1 MISYKGILT
10 NKGVFTKLLV
20 LVAAFI
26 IGAMIVIPVSSSLL
40 LINPNNIRLLKIL
53 QLLMSLGLFVF
64 PPLLTAYLCNIQPLS
79 FLQLNK
85 NPDWKVLV
93 YVVVLMIVVIPFIN
107 LLSDFNQHLELPKAF
122 EGIEKWMKMAEEQND
137 NLSQQWLNINSLF
150 DLLINVF
157 VIALIP
163 ALGEELFFRGALL
176 QIIRGW
182 KGMIVAIWVTAFIFS
197 AIHFQ
202 FYGFLPR
209 MLMGAMFGYLLLWTE
224 SLWIPVIAHFVNN
237 FIAVAF
243 YYLQN
248 NHIQLPDIDKMG
260 SGDTMWVGIA
270 SGILTISGLI
280 FIKGKSSEKIS
291 NEI

>member
-1 MISYKGILT
+1 MLSYKGILS
-10 NKGVFTKLLV
+10 NKGVFTKLLI
-20 LVAAFI
+20 LVAAFFV
-26 IGAMIVIPVSSSLL
+26 GVLIVLPVSSSLL
-40 LINPNNIRLLKIL
+40 LISPDNVRLLKVL
-53 QLLMSLGLFVF
+53 QLMMSLGLFVF
-64 PPLLTAYLCNIQPLS
+64 PPLLTAYLCSEQPLR
-79 FLQLNK
+79 FLQLDK
-85 NPDWKVLV
+85 KTDWKILS
-93 YVVVLMIVVIPFIN
+93 YVVILMIVVIPFIN

-122 EGIEKWMKMAEEQND
+122 HGIEKWMKMTEEQND

-209 MLMGAMFGYLLLWTE
+209 MLMGAMFGYLLLWTDN
-224 SLWIPVIAHFVNN
+224 LWIPVIAHFVNN

-260 SGDTMWVGIA
+260 SGDTMWIGIV
-270 SGILTISGLI
+270 SGVLTISGLL
-280 FIKGKSSEKIS
+280 FVKKTARK
-291 NEI
+291 